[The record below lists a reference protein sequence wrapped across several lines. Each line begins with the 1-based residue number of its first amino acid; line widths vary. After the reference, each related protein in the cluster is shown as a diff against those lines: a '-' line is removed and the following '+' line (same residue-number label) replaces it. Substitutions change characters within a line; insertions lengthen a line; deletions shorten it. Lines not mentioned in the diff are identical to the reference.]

1 MRLRILVGSLV
12 LILGLAVYAALVAA
26 VAQRLLPGGL
36 GVTILFYGVA
46 GTVWIVPAALL
57 TRWMQR
63 AAPHHPPSGAAS

>member
-1 MRLRILVGSLV
+1 MRLRILVGSLA
-12 LILGLAVYAALVAA
+12 LILGLAAYAALVTAI
-26 VAQRLLPGGL
+26 AQRILPGG
-36 GVTILFYGVA
+36 VAVAILFYGIA